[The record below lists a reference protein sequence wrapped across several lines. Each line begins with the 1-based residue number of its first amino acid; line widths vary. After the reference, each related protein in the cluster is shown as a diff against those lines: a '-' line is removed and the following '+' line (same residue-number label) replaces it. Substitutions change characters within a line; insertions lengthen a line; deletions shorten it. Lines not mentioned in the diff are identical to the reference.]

1 MHFWNVPRLGSF
13 MAVPLVYKSS
23 LSVNS
28 LQNAYDDFI
37 SYTDSV
43 QKQNEQIQEY
53 EDAQEA
59 LRNDAEA

>member
-1 MHFWNVPRLGSF
+1 